1 MHRGVPPQPDKL
13 EIASN
18 TSTNA
23 PANRQRHTTLIHVLP
38 LYRCLPSLPPG
49 EGSALVLK
57 RCTGHRRLLISLE
70 QAGVQNSR
78 AGLLLDPKGVA
89 MTVNPVRHPDS
100 VNGAG
105 LHHKFL

>member
-1 MHRGVPPQPDKL
+1 MENHRRCRSLIPVSRIHFAAPQSVNVTTPPP
-13 EIASN
+13 
-18 TSTNA
+18 
-23 PANRQRHTTLIHVLP
+23 H
-38 LYRCLPSLPPG
+38 LPPG